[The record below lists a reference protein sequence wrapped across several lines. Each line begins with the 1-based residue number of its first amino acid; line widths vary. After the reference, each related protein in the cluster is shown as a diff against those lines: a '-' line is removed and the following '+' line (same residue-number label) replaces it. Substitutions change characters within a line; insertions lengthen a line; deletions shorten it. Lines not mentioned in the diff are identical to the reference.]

1 MTNILTIIKKELKR
15 FFTDKRMLASIILPG
30 VLIFLI
36 YSVMGSV
43 ISNVSSVDNDYEY
56 QVYTINQ
63 PQIIDELFKGININY
78 VDYGD
83 KDLEALKQ
91 DVTDEVVDLLIIFS
105 DNFANL
111 GNPDLEKPSVE
122 MYYNSVRT
130 ESLNIFQITNAI
142 LNELDTQIVGTSMN
156 VTFQDTASEK
166 EISSTF
172 ISMMLPYLLLVLMF
186 SGVMAIVP
194 ESIAG
199 EKERGT
205 IATLLVTPL
214 KRRDLAIGK
223 IIGLSIISLCSAISS
238 FIGTLLSLP
247 KLMQMQNGSS
257 LTGVYYNVLD
267 YLYISLILISVIL
280 LFVGILAIISAFSK
294 SVKEASAY
302 ATPIMIIVVVIGVF
316 SMFGNVSNNIGLYF
330 IPIYNSVA
338 CLTAILSFEA
348 NLINIIV
355 TVVSNI
361 FYALLCALILSR
373 LFNSEKVMFSK

>member
-43 ISNVSSVDNDYEY
+43 ISNVSSVDKDYEY

-63 PQIIDELFKGININY
+63 PQIIDELFKGINISY

-166 EISSTF
+166 EISSTV

-223 IIGLSIISLCSAISS
+223 IIGLSIISLCSATSS

-280 LFVGILAIISAFSK
+280 LFVGMLAIISAFSK

>member
-122 MYYNSVRT
+122 MYYNSIRT